1 MKVGGDSVV
10 EVSMHGSVV
19 EAILVSVGET
29 VLGMIEVV
37 VNIIVGAVVEVSVHV
52 RLIDVVSIT
61 VVEATMET
69 VMAPVGSVEVLAVE
83 RKHCLKRI
91 KDYKLYQ
98 VLAL

>member
-1 MKVGGDSVV
+1 M
-10 EVSMHGSVV
+10 SMHGSVV

-29 VLGMIEVV
+29 VLGVIEVV
-37 VNIIVGAVVEVSVHV
+37 VNIIVGTVVEVSVHV

-61 VVEATMET
+61 VVEAMET

-83 RKHCLKRI
+83 RKHCLKI
-91 KDYKLYQ
+91 FKDYKLYQ

>member
-1 MKVGGDSVV
+1 MKVGGDGVV

-29 VLGMIEVV
+29 VLGVIEVV
-37 VNIIVGAVVEVSVHV
+37 VNIIVGTVVEVSVHV

-61 VVEATMET
+61 VVEAMET

-83 RKHCLKRI
+83 RKHCLKRF